1 MTSWESVHSRPFV
14 AYGPGG
20 GAEKAM
26 VEQAFQAELAQSRG
40 QKSAMLLWDMADYFE
55 NMSRKALVERS
66 ESAEFYPGLV
76 RAALMM
82 YSMNRIV
89 NFA

>member
-1 MTSWESVHSRPFV
+1 MTSWECFNNRPFV

-20 GAEKAM
+20 GAEKAV
-26 VEQAFQAELAQSRG
+26 VEQAFQAELAQAKG

-55 NMSRKALVERS
+55 NMSREALVERT
-66 ESAEFYPGLV
+66 APAKFFLVLV

-82 YSMNRIV
+82 
-89 NFA
+89 